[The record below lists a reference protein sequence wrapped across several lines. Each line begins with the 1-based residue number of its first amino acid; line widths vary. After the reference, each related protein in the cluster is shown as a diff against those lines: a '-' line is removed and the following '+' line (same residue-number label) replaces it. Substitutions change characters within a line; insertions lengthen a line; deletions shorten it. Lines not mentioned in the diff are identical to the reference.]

1 MRDGSLTGLR
11 HHSWASTFQEAAP
24 ARDAVDRPF
33 TEDQLIP
40 AAALCTAEGSHLGGS
55 LPDLGGIL
63 VQSL

>member
-1 MRDGSLTGLR
+1 MRDGSLTGPR

-24 ARDAVDRPF
+24 ASDAADRPS

-40 AAALCTAEGSHLGGS
+40 AAALRTAEGSHLGGS
-55 LPDLGGIL
+55 LPDLRGIL